1 MTESEIATHE
11 KLTRDSQPSVVA
23 LDDFYDEY
31 GPEMTHGLLAALI
44 QHKERRDMGG
54 VPVQ

>member
-1 MTESEIATHE
+1 MTKDEIAAHE
-11 KLTRDSQPSVVA
+11 KLTRDSQPSVAA

-44 QHKERRDMGG
+44 QHKERRDNSG